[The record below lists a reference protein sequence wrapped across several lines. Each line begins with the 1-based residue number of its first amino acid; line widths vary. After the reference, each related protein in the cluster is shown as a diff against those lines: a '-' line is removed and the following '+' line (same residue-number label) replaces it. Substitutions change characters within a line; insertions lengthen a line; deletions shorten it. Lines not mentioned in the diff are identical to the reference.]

1 MNDQFS
7 LYPVEMVVC
16 IGKARVY
23 RNNLIEKLNQNRFDE
38 TFKTIHMKKTQITLL
53 LVFLLATIANAQQL
67 SQTVRGTVL
76 DKDTQMPLLGAT
88 VIRISSSEQKG
99 TITDINGNFVLSN
112 VPVGRHSFKISYI
125 GYMPYVIN
133 EVYVSSGK
141 EVFLLVELVESVTK
155 LDEITVKPTVQ
166 KDESLNYMASVSARV
181 FSIEEAKR
189 YAGGFDDPTRLVSA
203 FAGVSAPQVESN
215 GISVRGNAP
224 SMVQYR
230 MEGLEIENANHFEG
244 GDLLGG
250 GFVSL
255 FSSHML
261 GNSDFLTGA
270 FPAEYGNALSAV
282 FDMNMR
288 VGNNS
293 KNEHAVQVGIM
304 GVDVASEGPFRKGGN
319 ASYLFNYRY
328 STFGLLQGLLPEGEG
343 LPVYQDFN
351 FKTNFPTKY
360 GVFTLWGSAAIDDFN
375 LKAKTDSAEWNM
387 EIKREEINADFLP
400 VTTGLTHKYLLKN
413 NAYINTSLLYEYYK
427 RTDKVQWLN
436 NDLLLYDESKIDYR
450 TNNFTVSSIIN
461 KKFSAKHTNRTGFV
475 YKLYNFD
482 INNYSSTERLQP
494 MKLVNSSNGNS
505 ALLRAFSQS
514 KTSLSNRFTINTG
527 VHFQMFTL
535 NNKYTV
541 EPRLGL
547 QYKVSDRATLSAAY
561 GHHSK
566 LQKLEHY
573 FVLTADGD
581 KPNEDLDFTKAQHF
595 VLGFDYKLTS
605 NTRIKIEPYY
615 QILSDIPVIENS
627 SFAVINLQDSHS
639 FYESMINDGT
649 GTNIGVDFT
658 LERFLDKG
666 FYYLATASIF
676 DSKYTGGD
684 GIERNTIF
692 NGNYVANVLGG
703 KEWTVGKMKNNQLG
717 LNGRFY
723 LIGGSR
729 TSPVNEV
736 ESIIKQRVIYDDSK
750 LYEEKFP
757 ATSRLDITVSYTINK
772 PKHSSTFSLQL
783 LNALGSV
790 ITTSQ
795 EFNYVDNKVEEF
807 KGTSMLPNLSWKIE
821 F

>member
-436 NDLLLYDESKIDYR
+436 NDDCYMMIARLIILPIILPYRVLLIKSLVQNIQIKP
-450 TNNFTVSSIIN
+450 VSCTGYITLISIII
-461 KKFSAKHTNRTGFV
+461 V
-475 YKLYNFD
+475 
-482 INNYSSTERLQP
+482 
-494 MKLVNSSNGNS
+494 
-505 ALLRAFSQS
+505 LRATPTLWSWSIAQ
-514 KTSLSNRFTINTG
+514 KGI
-527 VHFQMFTL
+527 VH
-535 NNKYTV
+535 
-541 EPRLGL
+541 
-547 QYKVSDRATLSAAY
+547 
-561 GHHSK
+561 
-566 LQKLEHY
+566 
-573 FVLTADGD
+573 
-581 KPNEDLDFTKAQHF
+581 
-595 VLGFDYKLTS
+595 
-605 NTRIKIEPYY
+605 
-615 QILSDIPVIENS
+615 
-627 SFAVINLQDSHS
+627 
-639 FYESMINDGT
+639 
-649 GTNIGVDFT
+649 
-658 LERFLDKG
+658 
-666 FYYLATASIF
+666 
-676 DSKYTGGD
+676 
-684 GIERNTIF
+684 
-692 NGNYVANVLGG
+692 
-703 KEWTVGKMKNNQLG
+703 
-717 LNGRFY
+717 
-723 LIGGSR
+723 
-729 TSPVNEV
+729 
-736 ESIIKQRVIYDDSK
+736 
-750 LYEEKFP
+750 
-757 ATSRLDITVSYTINK
+757 
-772 PKHSSTFSLQL
+772 
-783 LNALGSV
+783 
-790 ITTSQ
+790 
-795 EFNYVDNKVEEF
+795 
-807 KGTSMLPNLSWKIE
+807 
-821 F
+821 